1 MQYIEAVVLGIIQ
14 GLTEFLPISSSGHL
28 VLFQKLFG
36 LEEGNLTFDTM
47 LHFGTLL
54 AVFVI
59 FWDDIVAMIKQ
70 PLSKLSILVVAGTIP
85 TAAIGL
91 TLKDFF
97 EKLFDSGHTLGVE
110 FIITG
115 LILWWAESRPFGNK
129 KIEDVTLLDAGLIG
143 VLQGAA
149 ILPAISR
156 SGLTIA
162 GALFRG
168 IERDTAARFSFL
180 LSVPS
185 ILGAVVLQAKDIQE
199 QGVGDVQ
206 LLPMIVGTIVSAVF
220 GYLAIKW
227 MLRLIAG
234 GKLKLFAYYVW
245 FLGLVILVA
254 QLLGRF

>member
-1 MQYIEAVVLGIIQ
+1 MQYLEAVILGIIQ

-47 LHFGTLL
+47 LHLGTLL

-59 FWDDIVAMIKQ
+59 FRDDIVAMIKQ
-70 PLSKLSILVVAGTIP
+70 PFSKLSILVVAGTIP
-85 TAAIGL
+85 TAIIGL
-91 TLKDFF
+91 ALKDFF
-97 EKLFDSGHTLGVE
+97 EQLFASGRTIGVE

-115 LILWWAESRPFGNK
+115 LILWWAESRPFGYK
-129 KIEDVTLLDAGLIG
+129 KIEDITLLDAGLIG

-149 ILPAISR
+149 IFPAISR

-168 IERDTAARFSFL
+168 IERDTAARYSFL
-180 LSVPS
+180 LSIPS
-185 ILGAVVLQAKDIQE
+185 ILGAVVLQAKDIQK
-199 QGVGDVQ
+199 QGIGDVQ
-206 LLPMIVGTIVSAVF
+206 LLPMLVGTIVSAVF

-234 GKLKLFAYYVW
+234 GKLKLFSYYVW
-245 FLGLVILVA
+245 FLGLVIVVA

>member
-1 MQYIEAVVLGIIQ
+1 MHFLEAIILGIVQ

-47 LHFGTLL
+47 LHLGTLL
-54 AVFVI
+54 AVFVV
-59 FWDDIVAMIKQ
+59 FRDDVVSMIKK
-70 PLSKLSILVVAGTIP
+70 PFSRLTILVVAGTIP
-85 TAAIGL
+85 TAIIGL
-91 TLKDFF
+91 TLKDLF
-97 EKLFDSGHTLGVE
+97 EQLFASGRTIGVE

-115 LILWWAESRPFGNK
+115 IILWWAESRPFGFK
-129 KIEDVTLLDAGLIG
+129 KIEDITLVDAGVIG

-168 IERDTAARFSFL
+168 IERDTAAKYSFL
-180 LSVPS
+180 LSIPS
-185 ILGAVVLQAKDIQE
+185 ILGAVVLQGKDILA
-199 QGVGDVQ
+199 QGVGDIQ
-206 LLPMIVGTIVSAVF
+206 LLPMIVGTIISAF
-220 GYLAIKW
+220 LGYIAIKW

-234 GKLKLFAYYVW
+234 GKLKFFSYYVW
-245 FLGLVILVA
+245 VLGLVILAA
-254 QLLGRF
+254 QLLGKF

>member
-1 MQYIEAVVLGIIQ
+1 MQYLEAVILGIIQ

-47 LHFGTLL
+47 LHLGTLL
-54 AVFVI
+54 AVFII

-70 PLSKLSILVVAGTIP
+70 PFSKLSILVVAGTIP
-85 TAAIGL
+85 TAIIGL
-91 TLKDFF
+91 ALKDFF
-97 EKLFDSGHTLGVE
+97 EQLFASGRTIGVE

-115 LILWWAESRPFGNK
+115 LILWWAESRPFGYK
-129 KIEDVTLLDAGLIG
+129 KIEDITLLDAGFIG

-149 ILPAISR
+149 IFPAISR

-168 IERDTAARFSFL
+168 IERDTAARYSFL
-180 LSVPS
+180 LSIPS
-185 ILGAVVLQAKDIQE
+185 ILGAVVLQAKDIQK
-199 QGVGDVQ
+199 QGLGDVQ
-206 LLPMIVGTIVSAVF
+206 LLPMLVGTIVSAVF

-234 GKLKLFAYYVW
+234 GKLKLFSYYVW
-245 FLGLVILVA
+245 FLGLVIVVA

>member
-1 MQYIEAVVLGIIQ
+1 MQYLEAVILGIIQ

-47 LHFGTLL
+47 LHLGTLL
-54 AVFVI
+54 AVFII

-70 PLSKLSILVVAGTIP
+70 PFSKLSILVVAGTIP
-85 TAAIGL
+85 TAIIGL
-91 TLKDFF
+91 ALKDFF
-97 EKLFDSGHTLGVE
+97 EQLFASGRTIGVE

-115 LILWWAESRPFGNK
+115 LILWWAESRPFGYK
-129 KIEDVTLLDAGLIG
+129 KIEDITLLDAGLIG

-149 ILPAISR
+149 IFPAISR

-168 IERDTAARFSFL
+168 IERDTAARYSFL
-180 LSVPS
+180 LSIPS
-185 ILGAVVLQAKDIQE
+185 ILGAVVLQAKDIQK
-199 QGVGDVQ
+199 QGLGDVQ
-206 LLPMIVGTIVSAVF
+206 LLPMLVGTIVSAVF

-234 GKLKLFAYYVW
+234 GKLKLFSYYVW
-245 FLGLVILVA
+245 FLGLVIVVA